1 MQAALERQLK
11 EKAMF
16 RSPSKRS
23 VPFSESSSMSFV
35 ATSWDEPTSAQ
46 PQSPE
51 RDPLDDQ
58 GKKPSAAHLSP
69 PRTPI
74 DGRSRTSSF
83 SKQKQTNSKKPV
95 ILHTPSSVS
104 RESIRSR
111 IGSSLDSWS
120 RYPSHTR
127 GNRCNSAGS
136 PDNVHT
142 FDFALD
148 IKHDRIR
155 GTGTDESDP
164 FIPGKRV
171 LTETSS
177 TRATK
182 RPLPKSRSATFGS
195 FVRYYSNLFSSP
207 DFHGKGRRTS
217 VAAGGKLEHPE
228 LEILSPVLPAGG
240 GTVPVMHDHELEQLR
255 PGHMSHIKEQTEIV
269 VDKPKSSPSSKTQLT
284 GRDSSP
290 VPFRGNSVFIPH
302 SPKNHTEAKAA
313 ADATI
318 QPDGSGDYFSAE
330 HNNSPTSPIYVP
342 DRNPNLDGTTEI
354 ADPIKRPTPSKAE
367 VFSESYKDC
376 LIIPPSP
383 ATHTTT
389 TANPDAKAMPPPS
402 LKPTKRGSPGQ
413 RAQQLSLDPSA
424 AVRRFPSVTVV
435 DDRKG
440 HWRSVSFIS
449 VQSSKSGASAASFM
463 RESSNDLLKLMEM
476 REREEREK
484 LLRAVV

>member
-1 MQAALERQLK
+1 
-11 EKAMF
+11 
-16 RSPSKRS
+16 
-23 VPFSESSSMSFV
+23 MSFV
-35 ATSWDEPTSAQ
+35 ATSWDEPSSAQ

-58 GKKPSAAHLSP
+58 GKKLSAAHLSP

-74 DGRSRTSSF
+74 DGKPRTSSF
-83 SKQKQTNSKKPV
+83 SKQKQPISKKPV

-120 RYPSHTR
+120 LYPSHTR

-136 PDNVHT
+136 PDNVRT

-148 IKHDRIR
+148 IKHERIR

-177 TRATK
+177 TRASK
-182 RPLPKSRSATFGS
+182 RSLPKSRSATFGS

-240 GTVPVMHDHELEQLR
+240 GTVPVMHVHELEQFH
-255 PGHMSHIKEQTEIV
+255 PGQMSHIKEQTGIV
-269 VDKPKSSPSSKTQLT
+269 VDKSKGTPRDRRQLR
-284 GRDSSP
+284 RDSSP
-290 VPFRGNSVFIPH
+290 VPFRGNSVFVPH
-302 SPKNHTEAKAA
+302 SPKNHIEAECAGDKTA
-313 ADATI
+313 
-318 QPDGSGDYFSAE
+318 QSDGSEEYISTE
-330 HNNSPTSPIYVP
+330 HDNSLASPIYVP
-342 DRNPNLDGTTEI
+342 DRNPNLDGTIETS
-354 ADPIKRPTPSKAE
+354 DPIKRPTPSKAQA
-367 VFSESYKDC
+367 FSESYKDC
-376 LIIPPSP
+376 LFIPASP
-383 ATHTTT
+383 AQHI
-389 TANPDAKAMPPPS
+389 ASAAEADAKAMPPPS

-413 RAQQLSLDPSA
+413 PPQQLSLDPSA

-449 VQSSKSGASAASFM
+449 VQSSKSGASGASFM
-463 RESSNDLLKLMEM
+463 RESSNDLLKLMEL
-476 REREEREK
+476 REKEEREK